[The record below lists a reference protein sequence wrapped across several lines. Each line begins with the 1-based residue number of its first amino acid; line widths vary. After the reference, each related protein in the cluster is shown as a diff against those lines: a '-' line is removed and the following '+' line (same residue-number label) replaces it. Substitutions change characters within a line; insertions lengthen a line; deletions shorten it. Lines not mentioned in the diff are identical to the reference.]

1 MYTTKEY
8 FRGVTAIE
16 AAWLPELIPEWF
28 SSKSNL
34 DVCLINSVHSLLENE
49 SDWKDRC
56 SIHFV
61 LT

>member
-16 AAWLPELIPEWF
+16 TAWLPELIPEWF
-28 SSKSNL
+28 SSKGNL

-49 SDWKDRC
+49 RKR
-56 SIHFV
+56 
-61 LT
+61 LER

>member
-28 SSKSNL
+28 SSKGNL

-49 SDWKDRC
+49 RKR
-56 SIHFV
+56 
-61 LT
+61 LER